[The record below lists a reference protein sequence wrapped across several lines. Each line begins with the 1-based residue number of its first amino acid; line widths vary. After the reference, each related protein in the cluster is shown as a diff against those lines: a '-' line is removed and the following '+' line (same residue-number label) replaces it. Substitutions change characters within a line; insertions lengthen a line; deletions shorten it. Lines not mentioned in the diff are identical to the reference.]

1 MKKKIIAL
9 LMMLSL
15 LCAPAYAHGGRTDA
29 NGGHHDNKNV
39 SGLGSY
45 HYHHGYPAHLHP
57 NGVCPYETESS
68 TSSLST
74 ATTAKSTE
82 MTATIA
88 DFPIVLS
95 GAAVDNSTLKY
106 PILSYNYIT
115 YLPMTYNTAHTL
127 GLETEWDGSSLW
139 ITKKGSA
146 AFAKDVAGS
155 STLGQSGTVKKV
167 DFDVYIN
174 GKLLSQDD
182 SYPFLDYQGITY
194 LPLTS
199 DVAEKLALSIQWN
212 DATGI
217 VVTAKEAQTAN
228 K

>member
-1 MKKKIIAL
+1 MEMKKKIVAL

-15 LCAPAYAHGGRTDA
+15 LCAPAYAHSGRTDA
-29 NGGHHDNKNV
+29 NGGHHDYKNV

-57 NGVCPYETESS
+57 DGVCPYDTESS
-68 TSSLST
+68 PST
-74 ATTAKSTE
+74 ATTVKQAD
-82 MTATIA
+82 MTANVA

-95 GAAVDNSTLKY
+95 GTKVDNSALQY

-146 AFAKDVAGS
+146 VFTNDVAGS

-167 DFDVYIN
+167 DFEVYIN
-174 GKLLSQDD
+174 EQLLSQDAD
-182 SYPFLDYQGITY
+182 YPFLDYKGITY

-199 DVAEKLALSIQWN
+199 DVAEKLALSVQWS
-212 DATGI
+212 DAAGI
-217 VVTAKEAQTAN
+217 VVAEKEAQTAG